1 MSSNERQNENLDDK
15 DLKNSAEKSNMPDY
29 LVPAN
34 HSDEHTAENVVK
46 PEDKDLGR
54 SFGRGDFGSEEARSD
69 EEKGNKGSAGNMPFS
84 KDED

>member
-1 MSSNERQNENLDDK
+1 MENKAKKNENLDDDK
-15 DLKNSAEKSNMPDY
+15 LRNDAAQSNMPNH

-34 HSDEHTAENVVK
+34 HSDEHTEQNIVK
-46 PEDKDLGR
+46 PEDNDLGK

-84 KDED
+84 KNK